1 MATLD
6 TVCGYTGVLNL
17 ETIYLVGSGLS
28 AGTVYELATGT
39 GVPTTDV
46 LTGSLGT
53 ASSGGF
59 VAFPLARS
67 NAQSTYYLHDNSGLT
82 SSTHRITGA
91 GPIVLSWGPGSAAPV
106 YYTTPPV
113 ITSAMQTT

>member
-1 MATLD
+1 MALLD
-6 TVCGYTGVLNL
+6 TVCGFTGVLNNT
-17 ETIYLVGSGLS
+17 TIYLIGSGLS

-53 ASSGGF
+53 ASSGGY

-67 NAQSTYYLHDNSGLT
+67 NAVTTYYLHDNSGLT
-82 SSTHRITGA
+82 GSAHRISGA
-91 GPIVLSWGPGSAAPV
+91 GPIVLSWGPGSASPV
-106 YYTTPPV
+106 YFTTAPV
-113 ITSAMQTT
+113 ITSAIQTT